1 MAAPDKSLRSS
12 LGRVRGLGS
21 AKDGTMHWWAQ
32 RTTAIAL
39 VPLTVWFVVSV
50 IAHAGAP
57 LAEVKAWIGSPVP
70 AVLMLALVVAMF
82 QHARLGV
89 QVVIEDYVHCEAVKI
104 AALLAVNGAALLFG
118 GFAVFS
124 ILKLAFGG

>member
-1 MAAPDKSLRSS
+1 MAAPGKSLRSS

-21 AKDGTMHWWAQ
+21 AKDGTGHWWAQ

-39 VPLTVWFVVSV
+39 VPLVAWFVVSV

-57 LAEVKAWIGSPVP
+57 HAEVKAWLGQPVV
-70 AVLMLALVVAMF
+70 AVLTVALVVAMF
-82 QHARLGV
+82 QHARLGL
-89 QVVIEDYVHCEAVKI
+89 QVVVEDYVHVEGVKI
-104 AALLAVNGAALLFG
+104 ALLLAINAAALLFG

>member
-1 MAAPDKSLRSS
+1 MAGQDKSLRSS

-21 AKDGTMHWWAQ
+21 AKDGTSHWWAQ

-39 VPLTVWFVVSV
+39 VPLAVWFVVGA

-57 LAEVKAWIGSPVP
+57 LAEVKGWLGHPVT

-82 QHARLGV
+82 QHARLGL
-89 QVVIEDYVHCEAVKI
+89 QVVVEDYVHCEALKI
-104 AALLAVNGAALLFG
+104 ASVLAINGAALLFG